1 MSIEESRNL
10 RKILYSI
17 AINKKCE
24 RIHQKIQQRIDDVIK
39 DWNETISNYVRT
51 IANLFELI
59 QLAEQQQRLDRIN
72 SELKGF
78 NDLTKT
84 AVELC
89 DKFFGFIK
97 HIIPDSSIN
106 VGDYL
111 EVITKAD
118 GQLEDIK
125 EMLSS
130 ILIVSSHREVIENVQ
145 EVKLKMEEIQSQMQ
159 VIQKRLTDCTEKVL
173 KHASNSLGSTEETND
188 SSAEDMNSFEE

>member
-24 RIHQKIQQRIDDVIK
+24 RIHQKIQQRIDEVTK

-72 SELKGF
+72 NELKSF
-78 NDLTKT
+78 NELTKAT
-84 AVELC
+84 VELC

-97 HIIPDSSIN
+97 LVIPDSSIN
-106 VGDYL
+106 VADYM
-111 EVITKAD
+111 EVLTKAD

-130 ILIVSSHREVIENVQ
+130 ILIVSSSRDVIENVQ

-159 VIQKRLTDCTEKVL
+159 VIQKRLTDCMEKVL
-173 KHASNSLGSTEETND
+173 KHASNSLGSSEEASESTAD
-188 SSAEDMNSFEE
+188 DVNSFEE